1 MGGKAVTKAVE
12 LCEECSKEPESCWC
26 YYSASDDDRP
36 RYYWACAKCHM
47 SLEQCRCS
55 EEERRE

>member
-1 MGGKAVTKAVE
+1 MTKVE
-12 LCEECSKEPESCWC
+12 LCEACDKEPESCWC